1 MEAKSLGQCL
11 AYQKHTIQ
19 ETIILASF
27 ITLYTNYLYTFCVFI
42 AEIVL
47 LISIPNIWRM
57 ADV

>member
-47 LISIPNIWRM
+47 LISIPK
-57 ADV
+57 